1 MIKVARC
8 EGCGR
13 SYAYEVKRTGHGTAE
28 SDSEAFRRASENL
41 QKALA
46 IGVEVIPC
54 PACGWYQSNMI
65 PKARRL
71 HRRWMLNVGAC
82 LTLGLVLPAV
92 IGSVIN
98 SSLVFKGQEHIPW
111 PIFFAT
117 LVCLFAVGIA
127 MCARWSH
134 LAARYD
140 PNDEDVEA
148 RKLYGQ
154 SRARLLS
161 EEEARH
167 LKVMVAIDPWPDPGC
182 SWRVPFSIP
191 RFPS

>member
-1 MIKVARC
+1 
-8 EGCGR
+8 
-13 SYAYEVKRTGHGTAE
+13 
-28 SDSEAFRRASENL
+28 
-41 QKALA
+41 
-46 IGVEVIPC
+46 
-54 PACGWYQSNMI
+54 
-65 PKARRL
+65 
-71 HRRWMLNVGAC
+71 RRWMLYVGLC
-82 LTLGLVLPAV
+82 LTLGLPLPAA
-92 IGSVIN
+92 IGSMIN
-98 SSLVFKGQEHIPW
+98 SSPVDKGDEPHIPW
-111 PIFFAT
+111 PIFGAI
-117 LVCLFAVGIA
+117 LACLFAVGIGMIA
-127 MCARWSH
+127 WKLC